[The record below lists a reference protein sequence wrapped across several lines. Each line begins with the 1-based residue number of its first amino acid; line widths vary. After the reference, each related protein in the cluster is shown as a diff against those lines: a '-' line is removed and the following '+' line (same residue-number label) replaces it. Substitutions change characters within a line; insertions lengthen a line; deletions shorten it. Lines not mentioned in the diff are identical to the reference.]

1 VSRDHRFAQAGE
13 MATHSEKTETD
24 VVPRIAERQGRGAL
38 SNPDGRFET
47 QTRCDIDDGWGGADA
62 SPDTIRTSVTI
73 ESPRH
78 IISRNDSPDIPFDQ
92 SINPYRGC
100 EHGCVYCYARPSH
113 GYVGLSAGLDFESRL
128 FAKPD
133 AAALLRRELA
143 APRYRVSPI
152 ALGSNT
158 DPYQPIERRYRIT
171 REILEVLAA
180 HRHPVT
186 IVTKSA
192 LVERDLDLLT
202 ELAQDNLVAVF
213 VSITTL
219 DRQMARRLEPRAAA
233 PARRM
238 ETVARLAQAAIPV
251 GVMVAPIIPALND
264 AEMDTILQEAAK
276 AGASTAGYIL
286 LRLPHEVALLFRQW
300 LETHFPDR
308 AAHVMSLVRQSRGGR
323 DNDPA
328 FGARM
333 RGQGPYATMLAQRF
347 RLATRR
353 LGLNTRE
360 IDLDRTRFRV
370 PGAQLDMF
378 EAP

>member
-1 VSRDHRFAQAGE
+1 
-13 MATHSEKTETD
+13 
-24 VVPRIAERQGRGAL
+24 
-38 SNPDGRFET
+38 
-47 QTRCDIDDGWGGADA
+47 
-62 SPDTIRTSVTI
+62 
-73 ESPRH
+73 
-78 IISRNDSPDIPFDQ
+78 
-92 SINPYRGC
+92 
-100 EHGCVYCYARPSH
+100 
-113 GYVGLSAGLDFESRL
+113 
-128 FAKPD
+128 
-133 AAALLRRELA
+133 
-143 APRYRVSPI
+143 
-152 ALGSNT
+152 
-158 DPYQPIERRYRIT
+158 
-171 REILEVLAA
+171 LAA

-251 GVMVAPIIPALND
+251 GVMVAPVIPALND

-276 AGASTAGYIL
+276 AGARTAGYIL
-286 LRLPHEVALLFRQW
+286 LRLPHEIALLFRQW
-300 LETHFPDR
+300 LEIHFPDR
-308 AAHVMSLVRQSRGGR
+308 ASHVMSLVRQSRGGR

>member
-1 VSRDHRFAQAGE
+1 MV
-13 MATHSEKTETD
+13 THSENTETD
-24 VVPRIAERQGRGAL
+24 IAPRIVERRGRGAL
-38 SNPDGRFET
+38 SNPDGRFEAY
-47 QTRCDIDDGWGGADA
+47 TRCDIDDGWGEADVA
-62 SPDTIRTSVTI
+62 PAAIRTSVTI

-143 APRYRVSPI
+143 APRYRVRPI

-180 HRHPVT
+180 HHHPVT

-213 VSITTL
+213 VSITTF

-251 GVMVAPIIPALND
+251 GVLLAPIIPALND

-308 AAHVMSLVRQSRGGR
+308 ASHVMSLVRQSHGGR
-323 DNDPA
+323 ENDPA

-353 LGLNTRE
+353 LGLNARE

>member
-1 VSRDHRFAQAGE
+1 

-24 VVPRIAERQGRGAL
+24 VVPHIAECRGRGAL
-38 SNPDGRFET
+38 SNPDGRFEA
-47 QTRCDIDDGWGGADA
+47 QTRCDIDDGWGEADA
-62 SPDTIRTSVTI
+62 APATIRTSVTI

-251 GVMVAPIIPALND
+251 GVMVAPVIPALND

-276 AGASTAGYIL
+276 AGASTAGYTL

-353 LGLNTRE
+353 LGLNARE

-370 PGAQLDMF
+370 PGAQLDIF

>member
-1 VSRDHRFAQAGE
+1 
-13 MATHSEKTETD
+13 MATHSENTETD
-24 VVPRIAERQGRGAL
+24 VVSRIAERRGRGAL

-47 QTRCDIDDGWGGADA
+47 QTHCEIDDGWGTNDA
-62 SPDTIRTSVTI
+62 VPATIKTSVTI
-73 ESPRH
+73 ESPRQ

-192 LVERDLDLLT
+192 LVERDLDLLA

-264 AEMDTILQEAAK
+264 TEMDTILQEAAK
-276 AGASTAGYIL
+276 AGASAAGYIL

-353 LGLNTRE
+353 LGLNARE